1 MHTYIIKSWVLYFYQ
16 SSNIFL
22 GTQDSPMRSH
32 ADGIQTDENSQL
44 NGAENSPCQN
54 FSPQAEDSTGLDA
67 GCFANQDLSHT
78 EPSQNDVSLNEA
90 DSQQETDK
98 IMNDS
103 NESIIDNEVENF
115 PENPD
120 CTPEAFD
127 PERSNSLVCDVP
139 GSTDSYKASDISLIA
154 GQANLQTLEPAVAV
168 DDVGAQG

>member
-1 MHTYIIKSWVLYFYQ
+1 
-16 SSNIFL
+16 
-22 GTQDSPMRSH
+22 MRSH
-32 ADGIQTDENSQL
+32 ADEIQTDENSQL
-44 NGAENSPCQN
+44 NGAENSPCRN

-120 CTPEAFD
+120 CTLEAFN
-127 PERSNSLVCDVP
+127 PERSNSLVGDVP
-139 GSTDSYKASDISLIA
+139 SSTDSYKASDISLIA
-154 GQANLQTLEPAVAV
+154 GQDNLQTLEPAVAV